1 MSANANK
8 MHCAA
13 KEYNIIQS
21 PYYSNNYDRHD
32 LSSHYYNRNATKIS
46 QPQETPILQGSRK
59 STSKAKSEF
68 NYSKSANSNYT
79 AVTLNLT
86 QSIKN
91 RIEKACTTSNKNDL
105 IK

>member
-8 MHCAA
+8 MHSAA

-46 QPQETPILQGSRK
+46 QP
-59 STSKAKSEF
+59 
-68 NYSKSANSNYT
+68 
-79 AVTLNLT
+79 
-86 QSIKN
+86 
-91 RIEKACTTSNKNDL
+91 
-105 IK
+105 